1 MIEIKN
7 NIFFNKINII
17 SIYKKLNLPLYIYD
31 YKKII
36 LNFFFIKKLKFFFFF
51 SIKSNDNI
59 FLLKL
64 INKIFF
70 KFDIVSIGELQK
82 IILISKKK
90 PFIVFS
96 GSGKT
101 ISEILIS
108 LNLNIFS
115 INIESIQEIFK
126 IYYLIKKYKKNINFM
141 IRINPNINAK
151 THKKITTGTK
161 KNKFGINIFNLKN
174 FLCLNSI
181 LNIKIIGYD
190 FHIGSQI
197 TKFSPLKKMF
207 KLINNLYLNNKYK
220 YEYLDIGGG
229 IGANY
234 YFDKKIINFS
244 KYYNEIKKLIKKYRI
259 KSKIIIE
266 LGRYVFCNVCI
277 ILSKVNYI
285 KHNKN
290 FFFCIL
296 NLGMNDLLRPSLY
309 NSFHKIESFNKGK
322 NTSFFFG
329 PICES
334 SDKFLSKKIKV
345 KNNCLIFFYS
355 TGSYCKTMSNN
366 YNSKNKIFEIIIYK
380 NKLKVIFKLEN
391 FKKLIKNYV

>member
-1 MIEIKN
+1 MKEIKN
-7 NIFFNKINII
+7 FIFLDKTNIKN
-17 SIYKKLNLPLYIYD
+17 IYKNFNLPIYVYN

-36 LNFFFIKKLKFFFFF
+36 LNFFFIKKLNFFFFF

-70 KFDIVSIGELQK
+70 KFDIVSIGELKK

-96 GSGKT
+96 GSGKL

-108 LNLNIFS
+108 LNLNLFS

-126 IYYLIKKYKKNINFM
+126 IYYLIKKYKKKIKIM

-161 KNKFGINIFNLKN
+161 KNKFGINVFNLKN
-174 FLCLNSI
+174 LFYLNSI

-197 TKFSPLKKMF
+197 TKISPLKKLL
-207 KLINNLYLNNKYK
+207 KLISLLYKNKK
-220 YEYLDIGGG
+220 YNYLDIGGG
-229 IGANY
+229 IGVDY
-234 YFDKKIINFS
+234 YFNKKIINFS
-244 KYYNEIKKLIKKYRI
+244 KYYNEIKKLLIKYNI
-259 KSKIIIE
+259 DSKIIIE
-266 LGRYVFCNVCI
+266 LGRYIFCNSCVI
-277 ILSKVNYI
+277 ISKINYI
-285 KHNKN
+285 KYNEK

-296 NLGMNDLLRPSLY
+296 NLGMNDILRPSLY
-309 NSFHKIESFNKGK
+309 NSFHKIESYNKGK

-345 KNNCLIFFYS
+345 KNNFLTIFYS

-380 NKLKVIFKLEN
+380 NKLKIIFKLEN
-391 FKKLIKNYV
+391 FKNLIKNYV

>member
-1 MIEIKN
+1 MKEIKQ
-7 NIFFNKINII
+7 NIFLDKINII
-17 SIYKKLNLPLYIYD
+17 NIYKKLNLPLYVYN

-64 INKIFF
+64 INKVFF
-70 KFDIVSIGELQK
+70 KFDIVSIGELKK

-90 PFIVFS
+90 PYIVFS
-96 GSGKT
+96 GSGKS

-108 LNLNIFS
+108 LNLNLFS

-126 IYYLIKKYKKNINFM
+126 IYYLIKKYKKNINIM
-141 IRINPNINAK
+141 IRVNPNINAK
-151 THKKITTGTK
+151 THKKITTGTN

-174 FLCLNSI
+174 LLHFNSI
-181 LNIKIIGYD
+181 INMKIIGYD

-197 TKFSPLKKMF
+197 TKFSPLKKML
-207 KLINNLYLNNKYK
+207 KLISNLYKNNKYN
-220 YEYLDIGGG
+220 YLDIGGG
-229 IGANY
+229 IGVNY
-234 YFDKKIINFS
+234 YFNKKIINFS
-244 KYYNEIKKLIKKYRI
+244 KYYNEINKLIKKYNI

-266 LGRYVFCNVCI
+266 LGRYVFCNTCI
-277 ILSKVNYI
+277 IISKINYI
-285 KHNKN
+285 KYNKK

-296 NLGMNDLLRPSLY
+296 NLGMNDILRPSLY
-309 NSFHKIESFNKGK
+309 NSFHKIESYNKGK
-322 NTSFFFG
+322 NTSSFFG

-334 SDKFLSKKIKV
+334 SDKFLSRKIKI
-345 KNNCLIFFYS
+345 KNNCLVFFYS
-355 TGSYCKTMSNN
+355 AGSYCKTMSNN

-380 NKLKVIFKLEN
+380 NKLKIIFKLEKFN
-391 FKKLIKNYV
+391 SLIKNYV

>member
-1 MIEIKN
+1 MKEIKN
-7 NIFFNKINII
+7 SIFLDKINI
-17 SIYKKLNLPLYIYD
+17 KKINKNFNLPLYIYN

-36 LNFFFIKKLKFFFFF
+36 LNFFYIKKLKFFCFF

-64 INKIFF
+64 INKVFF
-70 KFDIVSIGELQK
+70 KFDIVSIGELKK

-96 GSGKT
+96 GSGKSV
-101 ISEILIS
+101 SEFLIS
-108 LNLNIFS
+108 LNLGLFS

-126 IYYLIKKYKKNINFM
+126 IYYLIKKYKKNIKIM

-174 FLCLNSI
+174 LYYLNLI
-181 LNIKIIGYD
+181 LDINIIGYD

-197 TKFSPLKKMF
+197 TKISPLKKLL
-207 KLINNLYLNNKYK
+207 KLINILYKNKK
-220 YEYLDIGGG
+220 YSYLDIGGG
-229 IGANY
+229 IGVDY
-234 YFDKKIINFS
+234 YFNKKIINFS
-244 KYYNEIKKLIKKYRI
+244 KYYNEIKKLIKKYSI

-266 LGRYVFCNVCI
+266 LGRYMFCNCCVI
-277 ILSKVNYI
+277 ISKINYI
-285 KHNKN
+285 KYNEKN
-290 FFFCIL
+290 FFCIL
-296 NLGMNDLLRPSLY
+296 NLGMNDILRPSLY
-309 NSFHKIESFNKGK
+309 NSFHKIESYNKGK

-345 KNNCLIFFYS
+345 KNNFLVIFYS

-366 YNSKNKIFEIIIYK
+366 YNSKNKIFEIIVYK
-380 NKLKVIFKLEN
+380 NKLKVIFKLEK
-391 FKKLIKNYV
+391 FKNLIKNYV

>member
-1 MIEIKN
+1 MKEIKN
-7 NIFFNKINII
+7 IIFLDKINVKN
-17 SIYKKLNLPLYIYD
+17 IYKNFNLPLYIYN

-36 LNFFFIKKLKFFFFF
+36 LNFFYIKKLNFFCFF

-70 KFDIVSIGELQK
+70 KFDIVSIGELK
-82 IILISKKK
+82 KVILISKTK

-96 GSGKT
+96 GSGKS
-101 ISEILIS
+101 ISELLIS
-108 LNLNIFS
+108 LNLNLFS
-115 INIESIQEIFK
+115 INIESIQELFK
-126 IYYLIKKYKKNINFM
+126 IYYLIKKYKKKIKIM

-161 KNKFGINIFNLKN
+161 KNKFGINLINLKN
-174 FLCLNSI
+174 LFFLNLI
-181 LNIKIIGYD
+181 LNINIIGYD

-197 TKFSPLKKMF
+197 TKISPLKKLL
-207 KLINNLYLNNKYK
+207 KLISILYKKKKYN
-220 YEYLDIGGG
+220 YLDIGGG
-229 IGANY
+229 LGVNY
-234 YFDKKIINFS
+234 YFNKKIINFS
-244 KYYNEIKKLIKKYRI
+244 KYYNEVNKIIKKYNI

-266 LGRYVFCNVCI
+266 LGRYMFCNSCVI
-277 ILSKVNYI
+277 ISKINYI
-285 KHNKN
+285 KYNEN

-296 NLGMNDLLRPSLY
+296 NLGMNDILRPSLY
-309 NSFHKIESFNKGK
+309 NSFHKIESYNKGK

-345 KNNCLIFFYS
+345 KNNFLIIFYS

-366 YNSKNKIFEIIIYK
+366 YNSKNKIFEIIVYK
-380 NKLKVIFKLEN
+380 NKLKIIFKLEKFQN
-391 FKKLIKNYV
+391 LIKNYV

>member
-1 MIEIKN
+1 MREIKN
-7 NIFFNKINII
+7 SILLDSIDIKKIYSN
-17 SIYKKLNLPLYIYD
+17 YNLPLYIYN

-36 LNFFFIKKLKFFFFF
+36 LNFFFIKKLKFFCFF

-70 KFDIVSIGELQK
+70 KFDIVSIGELKK

-96 GSGKT
+96 GSGKSL
-101 ISEILIS
+101 SEILIS
-108 LNLNIFS
+108 LNLNLFS
-115 INIESIQEIFK
+115 INVESIQEIFK
-126 IYYLIKKYKKNINFM
+126 IYYLIKKYKKKIKIM
-141 IRINPNINAK
+141 IRVNPNINAK

-174 FLCLNSI
+174 LFYLNLI
-181 LNIKIIGYD
+181 LNVKIIGYD

-197 TKFSPLKKMF
+197 TKISPLKKLL
-207 KLINNLYLNNKYK
+207 KIINILYKNKK
-220 YEYLDIGGG
+220 YNYLDIGGG
-229 IGANY
+229 IGVNY
-234 YFDKKIINFS
+234 YFNKKIINFS
-244 KYYNEIKKLIKKYRI
+244 KYYNEINKLIIKYNI

-266 LGRYVFCNVCI
+266 IGRYMFCNSCVI
-277 ILSKVNYI
+277 ISKINYI
-285 KHNKN
+285 KYNEK

-296 NLGMNDLLRPSLY
+296 NLGMNDILRPSLY
-309 NSFHKIESFNKGK
+309 NSFHKIESYNKGK

-334 SDKFLSKKIKV
+334 SDKFLSKKIKIK
-345 KNNCLIFFYS
+345 KNFLIIFYS

-366 YNSKNKIFEIIIYK
+366 YNSKNKIFEIIVYK
-380 NKLKVIFKLEN
+380 NKIKIIFKLEN
-391 FKKLIKNYV
+391 FKNLIKNYV